1 MTTLTPEHQQAVR
14 MIRDSAVQFFPPRG
28 SAARVRELRFRAP
41 GHDPATYREL
51 CALGWAALRL
61 PDAAGGSGLGVAE
74 LVAIAQAMGAAL
86 VPEPILATAA
96 IAPLLS
102 HAALAPTLKQV
113 LSGQLIVA
121 PAWTEKANAL
131 DAEPTTTFAAGKV
144 NGTKRF
150 VAAGGAQAFLVQA
163 RGCLALVQRDDPG
176 VTVTQHF
183 TQDGGVLAELR
194 LHDAAGIAVAGSLHN
209 ALHELTLAN
218 AGMLLGTMERMIEI
232 TLDYLGTR
240 RQFGQP
246 IGSFQVLQHR
256 MVDLRLQLDIAR
268 AVLTEAAA
276 TLDSQADAALRAM
289 AVSRASARLSE
300 AAMGTAREAIQLHGA
315 IGMTDECDVGLYAR
329 KVLTLY
335 NRFGSAALH
344 RARYLRLHRAAALD
358 AGRPATGKDAANNA
372 DNSASAIST
381 ASHQPADFN
390 DWPDDAFRAHVQ
402 QWVEANYPSAL
413 RHPPER
419 LHRRDT
425 KPWYDRLSAHGW
437 IAPGW
442 AREHGGMGLLP
453 AKQVILQ
460 DVFARHGCG
469 RFSDHG
475 VNQLGPLIIRYGT
488 AAQKAFFLPKII
500 TGEHIWCQGYSEPNA
515 GSALASLRTEAVLDG
530 DEWVINGQ
538 KIWTTLATDAN
549 YIYLLV
555 RTDKAAKKQ
564 AGISF
569 MLVPMDRPGITV
581 RPILTLGMHPEFC
594 EVFFDNVRVPRDC
607 LVGAVNQGWQMAKAL
622 LGYERLFV
630 GSPPQSANTLAQLET
645 LATELGVADEPMF
658 LERYAT
664 LLLDLRD
671 HESLYEI
678 YVDQVRR
685 GEDLGPDVSLLK
697 INQTELYKRITQAAI
712 DIAGEYAALRQCP
725 AGDTSVTPAA
735 MWLQSLVTTIYG
747 GTSEIQRN
755 ILSKHVLH
763 MPEVK

>member
-1 MTTLTPEHQQAVR
+1 MTTFTHEHQQAVR
-14 MIRDSAVQFFPPRG
+14 MIRDSAIAVFPPRG
-28 SAARVRELRFRAP
+28 GAARVRELRFRSP
-41 GHDPATYREL
+41 GHDPAAYREMS
-51 CALGWAALRL
+51 ALGWAALRL

-74 LVAIAQAMGAAL
+74 LVAIAEALGAAL

-96 IAPLLS
+96 IAPLLTG
-102 HAALAPTLKQV
+102 ADLAPTLAQV
-113 LSGQLIVA
+113 LKGQLIVA
-121 PAWTEKANAL
+121 PAWAERANTL
-131 DAEPTTTFAAGKV
+131 DAVPATTFAAGRLSGV
-144 NGTKRF
+144 KRF
-150 VAAGGAQAFLVQA
+150 VAAGGAEAFLVQA
-163 RGCLALVQRDDPG
+163 REGLALVRRDDPG
-176 VTVTQHF
+176 VLVTEHF

-194 LHDAAGIAVAGSLHN
+194 LNNAAAQAVAGSLDA
-209 ALHELTLAN
+209 ALQELTLAN
-218 AGMLLGTMERMIEI
+218 AGVLLGTMERMIEI
-232 TLDYLGTR
+232 TLEYLATR

-246 IGSFQVLQHR
+246 IGTFQVLQHR
-256 MVDLRLQLDIAR
+256 MVDLRLQLDMSR
-268 AVLTEAAA
+268 AVLAEAAA
-276 TLDSQADAALRAM
+276 TIDGDNDTATRAM
-289 AVSRASARLSE
+289 AVSRAAARLSE
-300 AAMGTAREAIQLHGA
+300 AAMTVAREAIQLHGA

-329 KVLTLY
+329 KVLALY
-335 NRFGSAALH
+335 NRFGGASLH
-344 RARYLRLHRAAALD
+344 RARYLRLHR
-358 AGRPATGKDAANNA
+358 DAAPGATRPVAVVAA
-372 DNSASAIST
+372 DDL
-381 ASHQPADFN
+381 PADYN
-390 DWPDDAFRAHVQ
+390 DWSDAAFRSHVQ
-402 QWVEANYPSAL
+402 QWVEANYPPEL

-425 KPWYDRLSAHGW
+425 KVWYDRLSAHGW

-442 AREHGGMGLLP
+442 APELGGMGLSP
-453 AKQVILQ
+453 AKQVIMQ

-475 VNQLGPLIIRYGT
+475 VNQLGPLIIRFGT
-488 AAQKAFFLPKII
+488 TAQKAFFLPRII

-515 GSALASLRTEAVLDG
+515 GSDLASLRTEAVLDG

-549 YIYLLV
+549 WIYLLV

-569 MLVPMDRPGITV
+569 LLVPMDRPGITV

-594 EVFFDNVRVPRDC
+594 EVFFDNVRVPRDS
-607 LVGAVNQGWQMAKAL
+607 LVGEVNDGWTMDKAL
-622 LGYERLFV
+622 LGFERLFV
-630 GSPPQSANTLAQLET
+630 GAPPQSANTLSQLET
-645 LATELGVADEPMF
+645 LAGELGVTDEPMF
-658 LERYAT
+658 MERYVR

-678 YVDQVRR
+678 YVDKVRR

-725 AGDTSVTPAA
+725 PGDTSVTPAA

-747 GTSEIQRN
+747 GTSEIPRN

-763 MPEVK
+763 MPEAK

>member
-1 MTTLTPEHQQAVR
+1 MTTFTYEHQQAVR
-14 MIRDSAVQFFPPRG
+14 MIRDSAIAVFPPRG
-28 SAARVRELRFRAP
+28 SAARVRELRFRSP
-41 GHDPATYREL
+41 GHDPATYREM

-74 LVAIAQAMGAAL
+74 LVAIAEALGAAL

-96 IAPLLS
+96 IAPLLTGI
-102 HAALAPTLKQV
+102 ALAPTLAQV
-113 LSGQLIVA
+113 LKGELIVA
-121 PAWTEKANAL
+121 PAWAERANSL
-131 DAEPTTTFAAGKV
+131 DAVPTTTFGAGRV
-144 NGTKRF
+144 SGVKRF
-150 VAAGGAQAFLVQA
+150 VSAGGAQAFLVQA
-163 RGCLALVQRDDPG
+163 REGLALVRRDDPG
-176 VTVTQHF
+176 VSAVEHF

-194 LHDAAGIAVAGSLHN
+194 FDNAAATAVEGSLDAAIQ
-209 ALHELTLAN
+209 ELTLAN
-218 AGMLLGTMERMIEI
+218 AGVLLGTMERMIEI
-232 TLDYLGTR
+232 TLEYLATR

-246 IGSFQVLQHR
+246 IGTFQVLQHR
-256 MVDLRLQLDIAR
+256 MVDLKLQLDISR
-268 AVLTEAAA
+268 AVLAEAAA
-276 TLDSQADAALRAM
+276 IVDGESDTATRTM
-289 AVSRASARLSE
+289 AVSRAAARLSE
-300 AAMGTAREAIQLHGA
+300 AAMTVAREAIQLHGA
-315 IGMTDECDVGLYAR
+315 IGMTDECNVGLYAR
-329 KVLTLY
+329 KALTLY
-335 NRFGSAALH
+335 NRFGCASSH
-344 RARYLRLHRAAALD
+344 RARYLRLHRAAAPD
-358 AGRPATGKDAANNA
+358 ATRPAGDAPAE
-372 DNSASAIST
+372 D
-381 ASHQPADFN
+381 QPADYN
-390 DWPDDAFRAHVQ
+390 DWPDDAFRSHVQ
-402 QWVEANYPSAL
+402 QWVEANYPPEL

-425 KPWYDRLSAHGW
+425 KVWYDRLSAHGW

-442 AREHGGMGLLP
+442 APELGGMGLSP
-453 AKQVILQ
+453 AKQVIMQ

-488 AAQKAFFLPKII
+488 AAQKASFLPKII

-515 GSALASLRTEAVLDG
+515 GSDLASLRTEAVLDG

-549 YIYLLV
+549 WIYLLV
-555 RTDKAAKKQ
+555 RTDKSAKKQ

-569 MLVPMDRPGITV
+569 VLVPMDRPGITV

-594 EVFFDNVRVPRDC
+594 EVFFDNVRVPHDS
-607 LVGAVNQGWQMAKAL
+607 LVGEVNQGWEMAKAL
-622 LGYERLFV
+622 LGFERLFV

-645 LATELGVADEPMF
+645 LAAELGVVDEPLFM
-658 LERYAT
+658 ERYGR

-678 YVDQVRR
+678 YVDKVRR

-712 DIAGEYAALRQCP
+712 DVAGEYAALRLCP
-725 AGDTSVTPAA
+725 ASDVSVTPAA

>member
-1 MTTLTPEHQQAVR
+1 MTTLTHEHQQAVR

-28 SAARVRELRFRAP
+28 GAARVRELRFRSP
-41 GHDPATYREL
+41 GFNPATYREM
-51 CALGWAALRL
+51 CSLGWAALRL

-74 LVAIAQAMGAAL
+74 LVAIAEALGAAL

-96 IAPLLS
+96 IAPLLMR
-102 HAALAPTLKQV
+102 APLAPTLDQMV
-113 LSGQLIVA
+113 SGQLIVA
-121 PAWTEKANAL
+121 PAWAENANAL
-131 DAEPTTTFAAGKV
+131 DAKPATTFVAGKLHGV
-144 NGTKRF
+144 KRF

-163 RGCLALVQRDDPG
+163 REGLALVRRDDPG
-176 VTVTQHF
+176 VVVIEHF

-194 LHDAAGIAVAGSLHN
+194 LNDAAGTPIEGSLDG
-209 ALHELTLAN
+209 ALQELTLAN
-218 AGMLLGTMERMIEI
+218 AGVLLGTMQQMIEI

-256 MVDLRLQLDIAR
+256 MVDLRLQLDISR
-268 AVLTEAAA
+268 AVLAEAVA
-276 TLDSQADAALRAM
+276 TLDSEADAALRAM
-289 AVSRASARLSE
+289 AVSRAAARLSE
-300 AAMGTAREAIQLHGA
+300 AAMTVAREAIQLHGA
-315 IGMTDECDVGLYAR
+315 IGMTDDCDVGLYAR

-344 RARYLRLHRAAALD
+344 RARYLRLHRAAAPDPGLS
-358 AGRPATGKDAANNA
+358 AA
-372 DNSASAIST
+372 DPSASPT
-381 ASHQPADFN
+381 ASDLPADFN
-390 DWPDDAFRAHVQ
+390 DWPDDAFRAHVK
-402 QWVEANYPSAL
+402 QWVEANYPPEL

-425 KPWYDRLSAHGW
+425 KVWYDRLSAHGW
-437 IAPGW
+437 LAPGW
-442 AREHGGMGLLP
+442 SREHGGMGLAP

-488 AAQKAFFLPKII
+488 AVQKTYFLPKII
-500 TGEHIWCQGYSEPNA
+500 NGEHIWCQGYSEPNA
-515 GSALASLRTEAVLDG
+515 GSDLASLRTEAVLDG
-530 DEWVINGQ
+530 NEWVINGQ

-549 YIYLLV
+549 WIYLLV
-555 RTDKAAKKQ
+555 RTDKSAKKQ

-594 EVFFDNVRVPRDC
+594 EVFFDNVRVPRDS
-607 LVGAVNQGWQMAKAL
+607 LVGEVNQGWQMAKAL

-645 LATELGVADEPMF
+645 LASELGITDEPMF
-658 LERYAT
+658 MERYGR
-664 LLLDLRD
+664 LLLDLHD

-678 YVDQVRR
+678 YVDKVRR

-712 DIAGEYAALRQCP
+712 DVAGEYAALRQCP
-725 AGDTSVTPAA
+725 PGDTSVTPAA

-755 ILSKHVLH
+755 ILAKHVLH
-763 MPEVK
+763 MPEAK